1 MLNCAQRALPSR
13 ECNNLDNLRKIG
25 RFFLGKSAELMWG
38 MAGWEG
44 IALGERVLPLAG
56 PASLVELT

>member
-1 MLNCAQRALPSR
+1 MLNRAQRAFPSR
-13 ECNNLDNLRKIG
+13 DRDNLDNLQKFG
-25 RFFLGKSAELMWG
+25 RFFLGKSAESMWG

-44 IALGERVLPLAG
+44 IALAERVLPLAG